1 MKEINVDV
9 KIIDSIAT
17 FQITQVYVN
26 PSNQN
31 PQGETNEEE
40 KPIEVSYKFPK
51 IDEQIISGMKVT
63 IGDKTIEANIMEK
76 EKAEKKYENAIASG
90 N

>member
-1 MKEINVDV
+1 MKEINVDGH
-9 KIIDSIAT
+9 IIDSIAT
-17 FQITQVYVN
+17 FKITQVYVN

-31 PQGETNEEE
+31 PQEKSAEDE
-40 KPIEVSYKFPK
+40 KPIEISYKFPK
-51 IDEQIISGMKVT
+51 IADQIIAGMKVT

-76 EKAEKKYENAIASG
+76 EKAEEKYENAIAAG